1 MTGKQQL
8 DFRSI
13 HGSLTQVSTNE
24 RTGFIKTEQ
33 SQGRKKSKLASL

>member
-8 DFRSI
+8 DLRGI
-13 HGSLTQVSTNE
+13 YGSLTLVSTNE

-33 SQGRKKSKLASL
+33 SQGRKKSKLTSL